1 MIRFD
6 LKQSLEPM
14 VVRWFGD
21 SLPSLDLRGSVC
33 FSRDSVQALNRLE
46 RTYYSGTI
54 AGLDALGLPAI
65 SDYDLM
71 MSWMFGVV
79 LQQDDFQKEDSLW
92 LSPAGLMVKII
103 ASDSLGV
110 NHLEVYE
117 NSLNSR
123 PSMDEYWRI
132 RRRALGQRSHLD

>member
-1 MIRFD
+1 
-6 LKQSLEPM
+6 M
-14 VVRWFGD
+14 VARRFGD
-21 SLPSLDLRGSVC
+21 SLPSLDLKARIL

-92 LSPAGLMVKII
+92 LPPRDWLLKV
-103 ASDSLGV
+103 L
-110 NHLEVYE
+110 HWTL
-117 NSLNSR
+117 
-123 PSMDEYWRI
+123 
-132 RRRALGQRSHLD
+132 